1 MGDQLAYQKKI
12 KDFKERLAKLFQD
25 EEEEKKEEKEKVEV
39 VEDKKEE

>member
-25 EEEEKKEEKEKVEV
+25 EEEKEEKEKVEV